1 MEQASV
7 RPLSRVRIQPFVVA
21 EGKRERG
28 KERERERE
36 REREIVCKPLFS
48 EPKAD
53 VTVL

>member
-21 EGKRERG
+21 EGKRER
-28 KERERERE
+28 E